1 MMTVSS
7 LIKSN
12 RLRRLG
18 EGI

>member
-1 MMTVSS
+1 MMAVSS